1 MDHIQTTLA
10 PESAPKAAPKAM
22 GILLFLTL
30 LNILN
35 MVDRTLITSFGTAI
49 ITDLELSDSQ
59 FGLLTGPIF
68 VFFYSIMGLFMG
80 ALADRVHRPRLIAA
94 GLILWSALTALS
106 GMAKSF
112 AQIGVARLFIGVGE
126 SAMAPSALSMIAD
139 LYPKAKRGTATGI
152 YYLGV
157 PLGAGGSFIVAGILG
172 PMIGWRNCFM
182 LLGAIGLVLALVL
195 LFLRD
200 PKRGAM
206 EEKQGQE
213 KQGQEKQGQEEHAE
227 EGQGPQ
233 EDLIGGNWRRIVS
246 DVYGIV
252 KSTPALGWTMMGA
265 VFLHIPLGAGQ
276 FAIVWLERER
286 GFGVGEIS
294 ALYGLIYIVFGTA
307 GTFLG
312 GILSDW
318 YQARFKGGRVRFLAY
333 LMLGMTPLLISFRFV
348 DPSSALFYVGMAAGM
363 FSVSS
368 FYGPAFSTVQDL
380 TPVRLRGVMTG
391 LLLVACNL
399 LGLGIGAMMTGLL
412 SDPFSA
418 NGFIEPL
425 TKALLTADVL
435 SWGAPASFI
444 VASIYLEK
452 ALHKQP

>member
-1 MDHIQTTLA
+1 MHRSLEQPQA
-10 PESAPKAAPKAM
+10 SPKAT
-22 GILLFLTL
+22 GILLFLLL

-49 ITDLELSDSQ
+49 ITDLGLSDSQ

-94 GLILWSALTALS
+94 GLVLWSALTAVS
-106 GMAKSF
+106 GVAKNF

-126 SAMAPSALSMIAD
+126 SAMAPSAISMISD
-139 LYPKAKRGTATGI
+139 MFPKAKRGTATGI

-157 PLGAGGSFIVAGILG
+157 PLGAGASFIVAGILG
-172 PMIGWRNCFM
+172 PMIGWRNCFL
-182 LLGAIGLVLALVL
+182 LLGGLGLVLALVL
-195 LFLRD
+195 LFIKD
-200 PKRGAM
+200 PERGAM
-206 EEKQGQE
+206 EEKGTEVDQQE
-213 KQGQEKQGQEEHAE
+213 S
-227 EGQGPQ
+227 
-233 EDLIGGNWRRIVS
+233 LIGGNWRSIVS
-246 DVYGIV
+246 DVFQVV
-252 KSTPALGWTMMGA
+252 KSTPALAWTMVGA

-286 GFGVGEIS
+286 GFGIGEIS
-294 ALYGLIYIVFGTA
+294 ATYGLVYIIFGTA

-318 YQARFKGGRVRFLAY
+318 YQARYRGGRVRFLAL
-333 LMLGMTPLLISFRFV
+333 LMLAVTPLLILFRFV
-348 DPSSALFYVGMAAGM
+348 EPSSAVFYIGMAAGM

-399 LGLGIGAMMTGLL
+399 LGLGIGAMMTGVL
-412 SDPFSA
+412 SDVFSA
-418 NGFIEPL
+418 NNIFEPL
-425 TKALLTADVL
+425 TKALLSADIL
-435 SWGAPASFI
+435 SAAAPVSFI

-452 ALHKQP
+452 MKARA

>member
-10 PESAPKAAPKAM
+10 PESAPKSAPKAM

-59 FGLLTGPIF
+59 FGLLTGPVF

-172 PMIGWRNCFM
+172 PMIGWRNCFI

-206 EEKQGQE
+206 EEKQG
-213 KQGQEKQGQEEHAE
+213 G

-246 DVYGIV
+246 DVYDIV

-412 SDPFSA
+412 SDLFSA
-418 NGFIEPL
+418 NSFIEPL

-452 ALHKQP
+452 ARHKQP

>member
-1 MDHIQTTLA
+1 MDQV
-10 PESAPKAAPKAM
+10 KASPRAM

-139 LYPKAKRGTATGI
+139 LYPKARRGTATGI

-182 LLGAIGLVLALVL
+182 LLGAIGLVLAVVL
-195 LFLRD
+195 LFLKD

-206 EEKQGQE
+206 EEADTK
-213 KQGQEKQGQEEHAE
+213 
-227 EGQGPQ
+227 Q
-233 EDLIGGNWRRIVS
+233 EDLISGSWRSIAS
-246 DVYGIV
+246 DVYSIV
-252 KSTPALGWTMMGA
+252 RSTPALAWTMIGA

-294 ALYGLIYIVFGTA
+294 AVYGLIYIVFGTA

-380 TPVRLRGVMTG
+380 TPARLRGVMTG

-412 SDPFSA
+412 SDVFSA
-418 NGFIEPL
+418 NAVFEPL
-425 TKALLTADVL
+425 TKALLTADIL
-435 SWGAPASFI
+435 SWGAPVSFI
-444 VASIYLEK
+444 VASIYLERSNVK
-452 ALHKQP
+452 ARALGLA

>member
-1 MDHIQTTLA
+1 MHRSLEQPQA
-10 PESAPKAAPKAM
+10 SPKAT
-22 GILLFLTL
+22 GILLFLLL

-49 ITDLELSDSQ
+49 ITDLGLSDSQ

-94 GLILWSALTALS
+94 GLVLWSALTAVS
-106 GMAKSF
+106 GVAKNF

-126 SAMAPSALSMIAD
+126 SAMAPSAISMISD
-139 LYPKAKRGTATGI
+139 MFPKAKRGTATGI

-157 PLGAGGSFIVAGILG
+157 PLGAGASFIVAGILG
-172 PMIGWRNCFM
+172 PMIGWRNCFL
-182 LLGAIGLVLALVL
+182 LLGGLGLVLALVL
-195 LFLRD
+195 LFIKD
-200 PKRGAM
+200 PERGAM
-206 EEKQGQE
+206 EEKGTEVDQQE
-213 KQGQEKQGQEEHAE
+213 S
-227 EGQGPQ
+227 
-233 EDLIGGNWRRIVS
+233 LIGGNWRSIVS
-246 DVYGIV
+246 DVFQVV
-252 KSTPALGWTMMGA
+252 KSTPALAWTMVGA

-286 GFGVGEIS
+286 GFGIGEIS
-294 ALYGLIYIVFGTA
+294 ATYGLVYIIFGTA

-318 YQARFKGGRVRFLAY
+318 YQARYRGGRVRFLAL
-333 LMLGMTPLLISFRFV
+333 LMLAVTPLLILFRFV
-348 DPSSALFYVGMAAGM
+348 EPSSALFYIGMAAGM

-399 LGLGIGAMMTGLL
+399 LGLGIGAMMTGVL
-412 SDPFSA
+412 SDVFSA
-418 NGFIEPL
+418 NNIFEPL
-425 TKALLTADVL
+425 TKALLSADIL
-435 SWGAPASFI
+435 SAAAPVSFI
-444 VASIYLEK
+444 IASIYLEK
-452 ALHKQP
+452 MKARV

>member
-1 MDHIQTTLA
+1 MEKPLGRPQV
-10 PESAPKAAPKAM
+10 SPKAT
-22 GILLFLTL
+22 GILLFLLL

-49 ITDLELSDSQ
+49 ITDLGLSDSQ

-94 GLILWSALTALS
+94 GLVLWSALTAVS
-106 GMAKSF
+106 GLAKNF
-112 AQIGVARLFIGVGE
+112 AQIGIARLFIGVGE
-126 SAMAPSALSMIAD
+126 SAMAPSAISMISD
-139 LYPKAKRGTATGI
+139 LFPKARRGTATGI

-157 PLGAGGSFIVAGILG
+157 PLGAGASFIVAGILG
-172 PMIGWRNCFM
+172 PMIGWRNCFL
-182 LLGAIGLVLALVL
+182 LLGGLGLVLALVL
-195 LFLRD
+195 LLIKD
-200 PKRGAM
+200 PERGAM
-206 EEKQGQE
+206 EEKDGAADQQE
-213 KQGQEKQGQEEHAE
+213 S
-227 EGQGPQ
+227 
-233 EDLIGGNWRRIVS
+233 LIGGNWWGIVS
-246 DVYGIV
+246 DVFAVV
-252 KSTPALGWTMMGA
+252 KSTPALAWTMVGA

-286 GFGVGEIS
+286 GFGLGEIS
-294 ALYGLIYIVFGTA
+294 ATYGLIYIVFGTA

-318 YQARFKGGRVRFLAY
+318 YQARYKGGRVRFLAL
-333 LMLGMTPLLISFRFV
+333 LMLAVTPLLISFRFV

-399 LGLGIGAMMTGLL
+399 LGLGIGAMMTGVL
-412 SDPFSA
+412 SDVFFA
-418 NGFIEPL
+418 NGMFEPL
-425 TKALLTADVL
+425 TKALLSADIL
-435 SWGAPASFI
+435 SAAAPFSFI

-452 ALHKQP
+452 MRARA

>member
-1 MDHIQTTLA
+1 MDHV
-10 PESAPKAAPKAM
+10 KASPRAM
-22 GILLFLTL
+22 SFLLFLTL

-126 SAMAPSALSMIAD
+126 SAMAPAALSMIAD
-139 LYPKAKRGTATGI
+139 LYPKARRGTATGI

-182 LLGAIGLVLALVL
+182 LLGAIGLVLAVVL
-195 LFLRD
+195 LFLKD

-206 EEKQGQE
+206 EEAQDAK
-213 KQGQEKQGQEEHAE
+213 
-227 EGQGPQ
+227 Q
-233 EDLIGGNWRRIVS
+233 EDLIGGNWRSIAS
-246 DVYGIV
+246 DVYSIV
-252 KSTPALGWTMMGA
+252 KSTPALAWTMIGA

-294 ALYGLIYIVFGTA
+294 AVYGLIYIVFGTA

-333 LMLGMTPLLISFRFV
+333 LMLGITPLLISFRFV
-348 DPSSALFYVGMAAGM
+348 DPSSALFYLGMAAGM

-380 TPVRLRGVMTG
+380 TPARLRGVMTG

-412 SDPFSA
+412 SDAFSA
-418 NGFIEPL
+418 NAVFEPL

-444 VASIYLEK
+444 VASIYLERSNVK
-452 ALHKQP
+452 ARAPGFA

>member
-1 MDHIQTTLA
+1 MEKPLGQ
-10 PESAPKAAPKAM
+10 PQVSSKAT
-22 GILLFLTL
+22 GILLFLLL

-49 ITDLELSDSQ
+49 ITDLSLSDSQ

-80 ALADRVHRPRLIAA
+80 ALADRVHRPRLIAV
-94 GLILWSALTALS
+94 GLVLWSALTAVS
-106 GMAKSF
+106 GVAKNF
-112 AQIGVARLFIGVGE
+112 AQIGIARLFIGVGE
-126 SAMAPSALSMIAD
+126 SAMAPSAISMISD
-139 LYPKAKRGTATGI
+139 LFPKAKRGTATGI

-157 PLGAGGSFIVAGILG
+157 PLGAGASFIVAGILG
-172 PMIGWRNCFM
+172 PMIGWRNCFL
-182 LLGAIGLVLALVL
+182 LLGGLGIGLALVL
-195 LFLRD
+195 LLIKD
-200 PKRGAM
+200 PERGAM
-206 EEKQGQE
+206 EEKGSAQQQQE
-213 KQGQEKQGQEEHAE
+213 S
-227 EGQGPQ
+227 
-233 EDLIGGNWRRIVS
+233 LIGGNWRSIVS
-246 DVYGIV
+246 DVFTVV
-252 KSTPALGWTMMGA
+252 KSTPALAWTMVGA

-294 ALYGLIYIVFGTA
+294 ATYGLIYIIFGTA

-318 YQARFKGGRVRFLAY
+318 YQARYRGGRVRFLAL
-333 LMLGMTPLLISFRFV
+333 LMLAVTPLLISFRFV
-348 DPSSALFYVGMAAGM
+348 DPSSALFYIGMAAGM

-399 LGLGIGAMMTGLL
+399 LGLGIGALMTGVL
-412 SDPFSA
+412 SDVFAA
-418 NGFIEPL
+418 NSVFEPL
-425 TKALLTADVL
+425 TKALLSADIL
-435 SWGAPASFI
+435 SAAAPFSFI
-444 VASIYLEK
+444 VASVYLEK
-452 ALHKQP
+452 MKARA

>member
-1 MDHIQTTLA
+1 MHRSLEQPQA
-10 PESAPKAAPKAM
+10 SPKAT
-22 GILLFLTL
+22 GILLFLLL

-49 ITDLELSDSQ
+49 ITDLGLSDSQ

-94 GLILWSALTALS
+94 GLVLWSALTAVS
-106 GMAKSF
+106 GVAKNF

-126 SAMAPSALSMIAD
+126 SAMAPSAISMISD
-139 LYPKAKRGTATGI
+139 MFPKAKRGTATGI

-157 PLGAGGSFIVAGILG
+157 PLGAGASFIVAGILG
-172 PMIGWRNCFM
+172 PMIGWRNCFL
-182 LLGAIGLVLALVL
+182 LLGGLGLVLALVL
-195 LFLRD
+195 LFIKD
-200 PKRGAM
+200 PERGAM
-206 EEKQGQE
+206 EEKGTEVDQQE
-213 KQGQEKQGQEEHAE
+213 S
-227 EGQGPQ
+227 
-233 EDLIGGNWRRIVS
+233 LIGGNWRSIVS
-246 DVYGIV
+246 DVFQVV
-252 KSTPALGWTMMGA
+252 KSTPALAWTMVGA

-286 GFGVGEIS
+286 GFGIGEIS
-294 ALYGLIYIVFGTA
+294 ATYGLVYIIFGTA

-318 YQARFKGGRVRFLAY
+318 YQARYKGGRVRFLAL
-333 LMLGMTPLLISFRFV
+333 LMLAVTPLLISFRFV
-348 DPSSALFYVGMAAGM
+348 DPSSALFYIGMAAGM

-399 LGLGIGAMMTGLL
+399 LGLGIGAMMTGVL
-412 SDPFSA
+412 SDVFSA
-418 NGFIEPL
+418 NNIFEPL
-425 TKALLTADVL
+425 TKALLSADIL
-435 SWGAPASFI
+435 SAAAPVSFI
-444 VASIYLEK
+444 IASIYLEK
-452 ALHKQP
+452 MKARA

>member
-10 PESAPKAAPKAM
+10 PESAPRAAPKAM

-139 LYPKAKRGTATGI
+139 VYPKAKRGTATGI

-172 PMIGWRNCFM
+172 PMIGWRNCFI

-206 EEKQGQE
+206 EEKQG
-213 KQGQEKQGQEEHAE
+213 G

-333 LMLGMTPLLISFRFV
+333 LMLSMTPLLISFRFV

-412 SDPFSA
+412 SDLFST

-452 ALHKQP
+452 ARHKQP

>member
-1 MDHIQTTLA
+1 
-10 PESAPKAAPKAM
+10 
-22 GILLFLTL
+22 L

-49 ITDLELSDSQ
+49 ITDLSLSDSQ

-80 ALADRVHRPRLIAA
+80 ALADRVHRPRLIAV
-94 GLILWSALTALS
+94 GLVLWSALTAVS
-106 GMAKSF
+106 GVAKNF
-112 AQIGVARLFIGVGE
+112 AQIGIARLFIGVGE
-126 SAMAPSALSMIAD
+126 SAMAPSAISMISD
-139 LYPKAKRGTATGI
+139 LFPKAKRGTATGI

-157 PLGAGGSFIVAGILG
+157 PLGAGASFIVAGILG
-172 PMIGWRNCFM
+172 PMIGWRNCFL
-182 LLGAIGLVLALVL
+182 LLGGLGIGLALVL
-195 LFLRD
+195 LLIKD
-200 PKRGAM
+200 PERGAM
-206 EEKQGQE
+206 EEKGSAQQQQE
-213 KQGQEKQGQEEHAE
+213 S
-227 EGQGPQ
+227 
-233 EDLIGGNWRRIVS
+233 LIGGNWRSIVS
-246 DVYGIV
+246 DVFTVV
-252 KSTPALGWTMMGA
+252 KSTPALAWTMVGA

-294 ALYGLIYIVFGTA
+294 ATYGLIYIIFGTA

-318 YQARFKGGRVRFLAY
+318 YQARYRGGRVRFLAL
-333 LMLGMTPLLISFRFV
+333 LMLAVTPLLISFRFV
-348 DPSSALFYVGMAAGM
+348 DPSSALFYIGMAAGM

-399 LGLGIGAMMTGLL
+399 LGLGIGALMTGVL
-412 SDPFSA
+412 SDVFAA
-418 NGFIEPL
+418 NSVFEPL
-425 TKALLTADVL
+425 TKALLSADIL
-435 SWGAPASFI
+435 SAAAPFSFI
-444 VASIYLEK
+444 VASVYLEK
-452 ALHKQP
+452 MKARA

>member
-1 MDHIQTTLA
+1 MHQPLA
-10 PESAPKAAPKAM
+10 GPQASSKAK
-22 GILLFLTL
+22 GILFFLL
-30 LNILN
+30 VLNILN

-49 ITDLELSDSQ
+49 IADLDLSDSQ

-94 GLILWSALTALS
+94 GLVLWSALTAVS
-106 GMAKSF
+106 GLAKNF
-112 AQIGVARLFIGVGE
+112 AQIGIARLFIGVGE
-126 SAMAPSALSMIAD
+126 SAMAPSAISMISD
-139 LYPKAKRGTATGI
+139 LFPKAKRGTATGI

-157 PLGAGGSFIVAGILG
+157 PLGAGASFIVAGILG
-172 PMIGWRNCFM
+172 PMIGWRNCFL
-182 LLGAIGLVLALVL
+182 LLGGLGLLLAIVL
-195 LFLRD
+195 FFIKD
-200 PKRGAM
+200 PERGAM
-206 EEKQGQE
+206 EDKSESG
-213 KQGQEKQGQEEHAE
+213 AE
-227 EGQGPQ
+227 EQQ
-233 EDLIGGNWRRIVS
+233 EALIGGNWRRIVS
-246 DVYGIV
+246 DVFAVV
-252 KSTPALGWTMMGA
+252 KSTPALAWTMLGA

-294 ALYGLIYIVFGTA
+294 ATYGLIYIVFGTA

-318 YQARFKGGRVRFLAY
+318 YQARYKGGRVRFLAL
-333 LMLGMTPLLISFRFV
+333 LMLAVTPLLISFRFV
-348 DPSSALFYVGMAAGM
+348 DPSSSLFYIGMAAGM

-391 LLLVACNL
+391 LLLVAANL
-399 LGLGIGAMMTGLL
+399 LGLGIGALMTGVL
-412 SDPFSA
+412 SDLFAA
-418 NGFIEPL
+418 NEVFEPL
-425 TKALLTADVL
+425 TKALLSADVL
-435 SWGAPASFI
+435 SAAAPVSFI

-452 ALHKQP
+452 MKVKT